1 MTAQTQTLVESIGL
15 QGFAPRSPD
24 AQVQRLDRLI
34 AEAET
39 RLAEQ
44 EAYVREVALVSG
56 STAVA
61 SFELQKMHLL
71 VALLREG
78 RRRLADAPASEPT
91 KRVVKPAAPSASG

>member
-1 MTAQTQTLVESIGL
+1 MSIQTYVEPSSTH
-15 QGFAPRSPD
+15 RSP
-24 AQVQRLDRLI
+24 AVQIERYDRLI
-34 AEAET
+34 EAAAA

-44 EAYVREVALVSG
+44 EAYVREVALISG

-71 VALLREG
+71 IALLREG

-91 KRVVKPAAPSASG
+91 KRVKPAAPAASA